1 MYPVTE
7 HGRVTESYIL
17 QSPVYW
23 QSKVLV
29 KDLDHDLDEDDH
41 EGSADDDDDSQA
53 VVTIVHDITLV

>member
-1 MYPVTE
+1 MYQVNE
-7 HGRVTESYIL
+7 DGRMTDRVICSE
-17 QSPVYW
+17 SPVYW

-53 VVTIVHDITLV
+53 VVTMVP